1 MAYVIDQKNCS
12 CCHRCRMEC
21 PADAIRFKHAKYWID
36 PEKCIE
42 CGSCQTVCHNGAI
55 AGPGPADTAAPHE
68 LTRLTC
74 DVCVVGGGGAGI
86 VVRPDVSR
94 MSRADRAALAARAER
109 GERVKLSL

>member
-74 DVCVVGGGGAGI
+74 DVCVQCYIFLRKTGADTYLI
-86 VVRPDVSR
+86 MLNFSPKAHVRII
-94 MSRADRAALAARAER
+94 L
-109 GERVKLSL
+109 

>member
-74 DVCVVGGGGAGI
+74 DVCVVGG
-86 VVRPDVSR
+86 RPGR
-94 MSRADRAALAARAER
+94 
-109 GERVKLSL
+109 